1 MTPEHNDALH
11 RVQRAHPDVRW
22 VEEDGSVILYR
33 EESKRFIYLVLGGS
47 LIEEDAMAALAELD
61 AEILA
66 QKMAKIEEAEARI
79 AAEELEEAGGPV
91 DVRVDGIVLV
101 ARPAVAAP
109 GPVVVDM
116 PKKARAK
123 KARE

>member
-22 VEEDGSVILYR
+22 IEEDGSVILYR
-33 EESKRFIYLVLGGS
+33 EDSKRFIYLVLGGS
-47 LIEEDAMAALAELD
+47 LIEEDAMAALAKLD
-61 AEILA
+61 AELLN
-66 QKMAKIEEAEARI
+66 QAEARI

-109 GPVVVDM
+109 DPAVVDM